1 MQMKMH
7 FFATSHGKGVMDGQ
21 GGTVKRAVWR
31 DVKSGE
37 AAASTPQAFY
47 EVAVARNPT
56 IDVIFISKEMISV
69 KREELDAYW
78 QDAVLVPHTHKIHTL
93 IQCGKEH

>member
-1 MQMKMH
+1 MWK
-7 FFATSHGKGVMDGQ
+7 VCGQ
-21 GGTVKRAVWR
+21 
-31 DVKSGE
+31 

-56 IDVIFISKEMISV
+56 IVVIFFISKEMISV

-78 QDAVLVPHTHKIHTL
+78 QEAVSTGT
-93 IQCGKEH
+93 